1 VTKRAGT
8 GTVGVV
14 LATLFILCLSAC
26 QATVRIGIVVGPKG
40 AGTVSV
46 TASLDH
52 DAAAAVPDLAQTL
65 RTADLRQAGWR
76 IDGPSP
82 VPGGGMTV
90 VVTKAFSTPAEAV
103 QVLGELS
110 GPTGPFRDLNLVR
123 DTSLLGTTTT
133 FTGTVDLTCGLACFG
148 DPQLQQTLGANLGLD
163 PTKLQQAGIDPAQI
177 LTFEVGVRL
186 PGTLQSSNAA
196 ARAHGESQWVFKLG
210 AKGTV
215 DTSSRIAHHDRL
227 VQIEVVVAVVVVL
240 LLGLATWL
248 LLRRRRRRKRDDR
261 GGGRSRPLHLAK
273 G

>member
-1 VTKRAGT
+1 MTKRA

-14 LATLFILCLSAC
+14 LAAVVVICLSAC

-52 DAAAAVPDLAQTL
+52 DAAGAVGDLSQTL
-65 RTADLRQAGWR
+65 RTADLQQAGWR

-103 QVLGELS
+103 HVLGELS

-123 DTSLLGTTTT
+123 DTSPAGTTTT
-133 FTGTVDLTCGLACFG
+133 FKGTVDLTCGLACFG
-148 DPQLQQTLGANLGLD
+148 DAQLQQALGANLGLD
-163 PTKLQQAGIDPAQI
+163 PVKLQQAGIDPAQI

-186 PGTLQSSNAA
+186 PGALQSSNAP

-210 AKGTV
+210 AKATV
-215 DTSSRIAHHDRL
+215 DSSSRIAHHGHL
-227 VQIEVVVAVVVVL
+227 VQIEIVVAVVVVAL
-240 LLGLATWL
+240 VAGATWL
-248 LLRRRRRRKRDDR
+248 LLRRRRRRQRDDR

-273 G
+273 R